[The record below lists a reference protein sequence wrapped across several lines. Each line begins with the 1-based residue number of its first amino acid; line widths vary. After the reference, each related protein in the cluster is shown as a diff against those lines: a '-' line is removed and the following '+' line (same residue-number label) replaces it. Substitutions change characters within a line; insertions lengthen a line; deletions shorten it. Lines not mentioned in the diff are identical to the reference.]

1 MAAMT
6 MKAFSGYATTIFAR
20 RHRLEEESRSLAV
33 QRDALLPKLVSGEVR
48 MKEAKT
54 SAYGNN
60 RDA

>member
-33 QRDALLPKLVSGEVR
+33 QRDALLP
-48 MKEAKT
+48 EA
-54 SAYGNN
+54 GVGGGGG
-60 RDA
+60 